1 MTSKTFKIKLYDG
14 VIVKSDGE
22 EIRLDHI
29 ADLWPLFKWDIKND
43 ESAKAAALEVTRQLI
58 AFGYVDMSA
67 AIPKGHT
74 LTVEIIPPTND

>member
-1 MTSKTFKIKLYDG
+1 MAENFSIKLYDG
-14 VIVKSDGE
+14 VIVKSDGK
-22 EIRLDHI
+22 EIRLDYI
-29 ADLWPLFKWDIKND
+29 ADLWPLFKWDIEND
-43 ESAKAAALEVTRQLI
+43 ESASAAALEVTRQLM